1 MHIFNLNGRMSGL
14 LSMLQS
20 TQLIRKEHGISKNA
34 TTVVVKSQNGFRMP
48 SVKRQP
54 LMMTCVTGA
63 L

>member
-20 TQLIRKEHGISKNA
+20 TQLIGNEHGISKNA
-34 TTVVVKSQNGFRMP
+34 WTVVVKSQNGFRMP
-48 SVKRQP
+48 TVNSQP
-54 LMMTCVTGA
+54 LIMTCVTGA